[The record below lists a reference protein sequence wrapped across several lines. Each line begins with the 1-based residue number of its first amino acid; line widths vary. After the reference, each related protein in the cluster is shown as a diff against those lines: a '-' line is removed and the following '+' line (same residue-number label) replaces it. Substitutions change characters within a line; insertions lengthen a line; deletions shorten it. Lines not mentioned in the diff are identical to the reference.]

1 MTDKNG
7 WKSILSVIKW
17 ALIFLALYNCYWMLL
32 GKLILATE
40 QEVDMQFL
48 MGLMIG
54 ASIGAFLMGVIIG
67 GSDE

>member
-17 ALIFLALYNCYWMLL
+17 ALIFLVLYNGYWLLL

-40 QEVDMQFL
+40 
-48 MGLMIG
+48 
-54 ASIGAFLMGVIIG
+54 
-67 GSDE
+67 